1 MKFLSPVFSVL
12 NVLWRLIRQTPHL
25 SSLAFL
31 LALLGMFIAQQTG
44 YHLPFM
50 PKEPSTVDPLP
61 NGWIGL
67 PDEAYITIY
76 LLAYM
81 RLFVFLGGAV
91 FHIVIFRAYPNAEKM
106 LRPTWA
112 ASIYL
117 AVWALATNL
126 YDFWENSRLESIGE
140 EISVTAF
147 VIQTVLMIGMILSP
161 PLLLTYYSRCK
172 IMERYVLTNFLQ
184 PLVFCFVAF
193 CSLWIVMDLL
203 DNLNNFKENHIPMGQ
218 ILMFYLRLI
227 PYIYVSVAPVTMLLA
242 TLYSLGKMCR
252 ANELISMLGAGK
264 SLAQVLRPIFIFGAY
279 ASFIGMTANY
289 HWAPVAEGN
298 KKTLLEDVKD
308 KVSRNIRVTDLV
320 YRNQE
325 DRRTWYL
332 GVVPYDLRDDKVRRV
347 EVRQED
353 EHGKLLKAYYG
364 RSSFWWANK
373 RVWSL
378 YGGVEVTYDQGK
390 IITMQEFPRKDLEG
404 FNETPWSLI
413 SGSLTPEF
421 LGVPE
426 LLAYVDG
433 NKSYTASKLAP
444 FRTHLFYR
452 FALPWQCLVIV
463 LIAAPLGV
471 VFSRRGMLGG
481 VASSIFIFFVL
492 IFIDNFFLNLG
503 KGNHVAP
510 WFTVWVPHIVL
521 ASIGGILFFFRS
533 QNKDFPKVTSF
544 ASLVDSAKF
553 LWNGLM
559 GRTT

>member
-1 MKFLSPVFSVL
+1 MKFLSPVFSAL
-12 NVLWRLIRQTPHL
+12 NFVWRLIRQTPHL
-25 SSLAFL
+25 SAISFL
-31 LALLGMFIAQQTG
+31 LALLGLFLAQQSG
-44 YHLPFM
+44 YHIPFM

-61 NGWIGL
+61 RGWVGL
-67 PDEAYITIY
+67 PDEAYIAIY
-76 LLAYM
+76 LLSYM
-81 RLFVFLGGAV
+81 RLFVFLGGVV
-91 FHIVIFRAYPNAEKM
+91 FHIHIFRSYPNSEKM
-106 LRPTWA
+106 LAPTWM

-117 AVWALATNL
+117 AVWAVATSL
-126 YDFWENSRLESIGE
+126 YDFWENSRLESLGE
-140 EISVTAF
+140 EVSLVAF
-147 VIQTVLMIGMILSP
+147 IIQMLLTVGMILSVP
-161 PLLLTYYSRCK
+161 VLLTYYTRCK
-172 IMERYVLTNFLQ
+172 IMERYVLSNFLQ
-184 PLVFCFVAF
+184 PLVFCFIAF

-227 PYIYVSVAPVTMLLA
+227 PYIYVSVAPVTILLA

-298 KKTLLEDVKD
+298 KKTLLEDVAD
-308 KVSRNIRVTDLV
+308 KMSRNIRVSDLV

-325 DRRTWYL
+325 GRRTWYV
-332 GVVPYDLRDDKVRRV
+332 GVVPYDLRDDKMRRI

-353 EHGKLLKAYYG
+353 ENGKLAKAWYG
-364 RSSFWWANK
+364 RTCFWWAEK
-373 RVWSL
+373 RVWSF
-378 YGGVEVTYDQGK
+378 YGGVEVTYEEGK
-390 IITMQEFPRKDLEG
+390 IVGMRGFPRIDLEG
-404 FNETPWSLI
+404 WSETPWGLVSNAI
-413 SGSLTPEF
+413 TPEF

-433 NKSYTASKLAP
+433 NKSYSQAKLAP

-463 LIAAPLGV
+463 LVAAPLGV

-481 VASSIFIFFVL
+481 VASSIFIFFIL

-503 KGNHVAP
+503 KGNHLAP

-521 ASIGGILFFFRS
+521 ASIGGILFYFRS
-533 QNKDFPKVTSF
+533 QNKDFPKVTSID
-544 ASLVDSAKF
+544 SLVDSAKF
-553 LWNGLM
+553 LWNGLR